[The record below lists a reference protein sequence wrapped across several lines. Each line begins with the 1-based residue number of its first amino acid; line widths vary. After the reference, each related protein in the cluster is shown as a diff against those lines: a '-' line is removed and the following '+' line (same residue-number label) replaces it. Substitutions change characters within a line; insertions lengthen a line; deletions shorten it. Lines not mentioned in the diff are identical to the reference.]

1 MNTRSQRVAT
11 RSRGNRLQTIDQ
23 PTSVRAQRPRP
34 PWSTA
39 AAIGLAI
46 AAIPLLIFAIFNKW
60 GVLVLVMVALTVG
73 LSIWVWQRGL
83 LFYEAVAFLIHFD
96 GLGAGPIRMGRAVAL
111 VAGLL
116 MIYKLVVQRW
126 RPPALPLRTWAPIF
140 ILLTWAAASGIWSAE
155 ALSFLNTMGQFLLG
169 VVFFCITALMV
180 DSHRALHK
188 FLRAYWVGGLFGA
201 ALGILALFLGT
212 RSVGFG
218 KDPNFFGLLMASM
231 IPLTIYYR
239 RHATT
244 VKIKWWYTLTLFAV
258 LAGAAGAGSRS
269 GLIGAAIALFGTMVT
284 RPGLSAGR
292 RSRVAIGALL
302 LAVMAF
308 GVGFV
313 ANPNN
318 LERGFSDRGAGRLD
332 FWTVT
337 VALIKE
343 QPITGYGF
351 GQLRLLISPNLLVTP
366 GSQQLNEDR
375 ADVSSHNT
383 WMDVTGDLGAVGLLM
398 FLSIFLMTIFNLLR
412 PRWLQMKEISITLF
426 VMLLPVLS
434 SSMFLPLLNNK
445 LAWAVIGLAAG
456 LQVPSWRSRWKGLS
470 GVGHSVVPAVGHEL
484 EIISPG
490 QWSAAISARQPG
502 TWTDTW
508 VDPLADSP
516 AGSTQL
522 ERWQTEDLSAGTEI
536 ELAKADGQHTESST
550 GEGAEV
556 PLARWDLRFSKRARR
571 QILAAALL
579 SGILGGVVASTLPTH
594 FTATAAVIPP
604 RLDRSVPS
612 EYVVIDR
619 ERLQGVLTTVVSL
632 AYAQELKKLS
642 GIDLPVA
649 AISDKMSATRPK
661 LGLLVQLQ
669 YSDTSQANVLAVQ
682 PYLVTAMDN
691 IFENSRRAAE
701 AQVADEL
708 RPTIPGEARYYSG
721 TFYIR
726 AYQDAVLGQ
735 EQPSVIWIV
744 LVAIFTGA
752 LLATGILM
760 TGSRFPRVD
769 PRDDIFEFTG
779 LHRWTHVSGGTRK
792 KKRSTPTQL
801 QQVITSAVN
810 AGSTDDFPSR
820 ILVAAPRGGVE
831 VRRLALGIAAACVAE
846 GRRVLLVDAQLS
858 RPRLSAGLGVRRAA
872 GVADLEDADLSS
884 QDGSGQVVTVEAV
897 MRAVS
902 PRRLPPE
909 VRKLVAAQA
918 DNLRVVSAGSRSA
931 RKRNVIEGAWL
942 DQISPEIV
950 VVVLAP
956 PTLGDTSVSAL
967 MEWSDT
973 SIMAVTEGITTTQD
987 AEDAAG
993 TVQLFSV
1000 GAEGIVCINN

>member
-1 MNTRSQRVAT
+1 MAARTW
-11 RSRGNRLQTIDQ
+11 GNRLQTIDQ
-23 PTSVRAQRPRP
+23 PTTTQAPRQRP

-60 GVLVLVMVALTVG
+60 GVLVLVVIALTVG

-83 LFYEAVAFLIHFD
+83 FFYEAVAFLIHFD

-126 RPPALPLRTWAPIF
+126 RPPALPLRTWAPVF
-140 ILLTWAAASGIWSAE
+140 VLLTWAAASGLWSAE
-155 ALSFLNTMGQFLLG
+155 ALSFLNTMGQFMLG

-188 FLRAYWVGGLFGA
+188 FLRAYWIGGLFGA
-201 ALGILALFLGT
+201 SLGILALFLGT

-231 IPLTIYYR
+231 IPLTVYYR
-239 RHATT
+239 RHAAT
-244 VKIKWWYTLTLFAV
+244 VKIKWWYTFTLFAV

-308 GVGFV
+308 GVGFI

-337 VALIKE
+337 SALIQE
-343 QPITGYGF
+343 QPVTGYGF

-375 ADVSSHNT
+375 DDVSSHNT
-383 WMDVTGDLGAVGLLM
+383 WMDVTGDLGFIGLLM
-398 FLSIFLMTIFNLLR
+398 FVSIFLMTMLNLLR

-456 LQVPSWRSRWKGLS
+456 LQVPSWRSRWKGMS
-470 GVGHSVVPAVGHEL
+470 GVGQAEEPQVGHEL
-484 EIISPG
+484 ERISPEAY
-490 QWSAAISARQPG
+490 SKSSPASRPG

-508 VDPLADSP
+508 VDSAADEQTLS
-516 AGSTQL
+516 G
-522 ERWQTEDLSAGTEI
+522 EVDRWQTERLVPGS
-536 ELAKADGQHTESST
+536 ELDPYVGQGSFQQSSPLD
-550 GEGAEV
+550 EDEV
-556 PLARWDLRFSKRARR
+556 PLARWDLRFSTRARR
-571 QILAAALL
+571 QIVAAALIG
-579 SGILGGVVASTLPTH
+579 GIFGGVVASMLPVHYTV
-594 FTATAAVIPP
+594 TAAVIPP

-612 EYVVIDR
+612 EYVLIDR

-632 AYAQELKKLS
+632 AYAQELKTLS
-642 GIDLPVA
+642 GVDLSVRE
-649 AISDKMSATRPK
+649 ISDRMSATRPK

-682 PYLVTAMDN
+682 PYLVAAMDN
-691 IFENSRRAAE
+691 IFENSRTAAE

-721 TFYIR
+721 AFYIR

-735 EQPSVIWIV
+735 EQSSVFWIV
-744 LVAIFTGA
+744 LVSIASAG
-752 LLATGILM
+752 LLATGLVM
-760 TGSRFPRVD
+760 AGSRFPRVD
-769 PRDDIFEFTG
+769 PRDDVYEFTG
-779 LHRWTHVSGGTRK
+779 LRKWTHVSGGTRK
-792 KKRSTPTQL
+792 KTRSTPKQL
-801 QQVITSAVN
+801 EQIITSAVD
-810 AGSTDDFPSR
+810 AGTSGEFPSR
-820 ILVAAPRGGVE
+820 IVVAAPRDGVE
-831 VRRLALGIAAACVAE
+831 VRRLATGLAAACVAD
-846 GRRVLLVDAQLS
+846 GRRVVLVDAQLAD
-858 RPRLSAGLGVRRAA
+858 PALSARLARRGSK
-872 GVADLEDADLSS
+872 GVADLEAELLS
-884 QDGSGQVVTVEAV
+884 GNEGNLTVQGV
-897 MRAVS
+897 MRPVS
-902 PRRLPPE
+902 ARRLPRE
-909 VRKLVAAQA
+909 ARQLLGA
-918 DNLRVVSAGSRSA
+918 DVDQLRFIPAGSRSA
-931 RKRNVIEGAWL
+931 RKQKVIDGAWL
-942 DQISPEIV
+942 DQISPEVV

-956 PTLGDTSVSAL
+956 PTLGDTAVSAL
-967 MEWSDT
+967 MEWSDA
-973 SIMAVTEGITTTQD
+973 SVLAVTEGITRTQD

-993 TVQLFSV
+993 TVQLFSA

>member
-1 MNTRSQRVAT
+1 MAARTL
-11 RSRGNRLQTIDQ
+11 GNRLQTIDQ
-23 PTSVRAQRPRP
+23 PTTTQAPRQRP

-46 AAIPLLIFAIFNKW
+46 AAIPLLILAIFNKW
-60 GVLVLVMVALTVG
+60 GVLVLVVIALTVG

-126 RPPALPLRTWAPIF
+126 RPPALPLRTWAPVF
-140 ILLTWAAASGIWSAE
+140 VLLTWAAASGLWSAE
-155 ALSFLNTMGQFLLG
+155 ALSFLNTMGQFMLG

-188 FLRAYWVGGLFGA
+188 FLRAYWIGGLFGA
-201 ALGILALFLGT
+201 SLGILALFLGT

-231 IPLTIYYR
+231 IPLTVYYR
-239 RHATT
+239 RHAAT
-244 VKIKWWYTLTLFAV
+244 VKIKWWYTFTLFAV
-258 LAGAAGAGSRS
+258 LGGAAGAGSRS

-308 GVGFV
+308 GVGFI

-337 VALIKE
+337 SALIQE
-343 QPITGYGF
+343 QPVTGYGF

-383 WMDVTGDLGAVGLLM
+383 WMDVTGDLGFIGLMM
-398 FLSIFLMTIFNLLR
+398 FVSIFLMTMLNLLR
-412 PRWLQMKEISITLF
+412 PRWLQMKEISVTLF
-426 VMLLPVLS
+426 VMMLPVLS

-456 LQVPSWRSRWKGLS
+456 LQVPSWRSRWKGMS
-470 GVGHSVVPAVGHEL
+470 GVGQAEEPPVGHEL
-484 EIISPG
+484 ERIAPEAYSP
-490 QWSAAISARQPG
+490 SPTASRPG

-508 VDPLADSP
+508 VDSASLEQ
-516 AGSTQL
+516 TQSGKV
-522 ERWQTEDLSAGTEI
+522 ERWQTERLVPGSELDLAS
-536 ELAKADGQHTESST
+536 GQVAFQQSSPLD
-550 GEGAEV
+550 EDEV
-556 PLARWDLRFSKRARR
+556 PLARWDLRFSTRARR
-571 QILAAALL
+571 QIVATALIG
-579 SGILGGVVASTLPTH
+579 GILGGVVASMLPVH
-594 FTATAAVIPP
+594 YTATAAVIPP

-612 EYVVIDR
+612 EYVLIDR

-632 AYAQELKKLS
+632 AYAQELKTLS
-642 GIDLPVA
+642 GVDLTVRQ
-649 AISDKMSATRPK
+649 ISDRMSATRPK

-691 IFENSRRAAE
+691 IFENSRTAAE

-721 TFYIR
+721 AFYIR

-735 EQPSVIWIV
+735 EQPSVFWIV
-744 LVAIFTGA
+744 LVSIASAG
-752 LLATGILM
+752 LLATGLVM
-760 TGSRFPRVD
+760 AGSRFPRVD
-769 PRDDIFEFTG
+769 PRDDVYEFTG
-779 LHRWTHVSGGTRK
+779 LRKWTHVSGGTRK
-792 KKRSTPTQL
+792 KTRSTPKQL
-801 QQVITSAVN
+801 EQIITSAVN
-810 AGSTDDFPSR
+810 AGSSDEFPSR
-820 ILVAAPRGGVE
+820 IVVAAPRDGVE
-831 VRRLALGIAAACVAE
+831 VRRLAAGLAAACVAD
-846 GRRVLLVDAQLS
+846 GRRVVLIDAQLAH
-858 RPRLSAGLGVRRAA
+858 PTLSARLARRTSK
-872 GVADLEDADLSS
+872 GVADLESAAVSGNE
-884 QDGSGQVVTVEAV
+884 GSLTVEGV
-897 MRAVS
+897 MRPVS
-902 PRRLPPE
+902 ARRLPRE
-909 VRKLVAAQA
+909 ARQLLGSDA
-918 DNLRVVSAGSRSA
+918 DQLRFIPAGSRSA
-931 RKRNVIEGAWL
+931 RKQKIIDGAWL
-942 DQISPEIV
+942 DQISPEVV

-956 PTLGDTSVSAL
+956 PTLGSTAVSAL
-967 MEWSDT
+967 MEWSDA
-973 SIMAVTEGITTTQD
+973 SVLAVTEGITRTQD

-993 TVQLFSV
+993 TVQLFSA

>member
-1 MNTRSQRVAT
+1 
-11 RSRGNRLQTIDQ
+11 LQTIDQ
-23 PTSVRAQRPRP
+23 PKTAKLRRQRP

-46 AAIPLLIFAIFNKW
+46 AAIPLLLLAIFNKW
-60 GVLVLVMVALTVG
+60 GVLVLVVVALTVG

-126 RPPALPLRTWAPIF
+126 RPPALPLRTWAPTF
-140 ILLTWAAASGIWSAE
+140 VLLTWAAASGLWSAE

-169 VVFFCITALMV
+169 VVFFCITALLV

-231 IPLTIYYR
+231 IPLTVYYR
-239 RHATT
+239 RHAGT
-244 VKIKWWYTLTLFAV
+244 VQTKWWYTVALFAV
-258 LAGAAGAGSRS
+258 LGGAAGAGSRS

-284 RPGLSAGR
+284 RPGLGVGR
-292 RSRVAIGALL
+292 RSRVAVGALL
-302 LAVMAF
+302 LAFLAF
-308 GVGFV
+308 GIGFI

-337 VALIKE
+337 SALIQE
-343 QPITGYGF
+343 QPVTGYGF

-383 WMDVTGDLGAVGLLM
+383 WMDVTGDLGVIGLLM
-398 FLSIFLMTIFNLLR
+398 FVSIFLMTMLNLLR
-412 PRWLQMKEISITLF
+412 PRWLKMKEISVTLF

-456 LQVPSWRSRWKGLS
+456 LQVPSWRSRWKGMS
-470 GVGHSVVPAVGHEL
+470 GVAQADSAEVGVAL
-484 EIISPG
+484 ERASFDAG
-490 QWSAAISARQPG
+490 SSFARPSKPG

-508 VDPLADSP
+508 IDPLPVQHSGSQALDRFQMERAA
-516 AGSTQL
+516 AGGEL
-522 ERWQTEDLSAGTEI
+522 EALDGSAQQQQPSFEDEP
-536 ELAKADGQHTESST
+536 
-550 GEGAEV
+550 EV
-556 PLARWDLRFSKRARR
+556 PLARWDLRLSKQSRR
-571 QILAAALL
+571 LIVVTALL
-579 SGILGGVVASTLPTH
+579 SGILGGVIASALPTTY
-594 FTATAAVIPP
+594 TATAAVIPP

-612 EYVVIDR
+612 EYVLIDR

-632 AYAQELKKLS
+632 AYAQELKTLS
-642 GIDLPVA
+642 GINLSVPEITDR
-649 AISDKMSATRPK
+649 MSATRPK

-691 IFENSRRAAE
+691 IFENSRIGAE
-701 AQVADEL
+701 AQAADEL

-721 TFYIR
+721 PFYIR
-726 AYQDAVLGQ
+726 AYQDVVLGQ
-735 EQPSVIWIV
+735 EQPSVFWIL
-744 LVAIFTGA
+744 LVSLATGA
-752 LLATGILM
+752 LVALGLLM
-760 TGSRFPRVD
+760 ARSRFPRVD
-769 PRDDIFEFTG
+769 PKDDVYEFTG
-779 LHRWTHVSGGTRK
+779 LRRWTHVGGGTRGRR
-792 KKRSTPTQL
+792 RSTPQQL
-801 QQVITSAVN
+801 EQVITSAIN
-810 AGSTDDFPSR
+810 AGSSGEFPTR
-820 ILVAAPRGGVE
+820 IVVAGPRAGAE
-831 VRRLALGIAAACVAE
+831 VRRLAVGVAAACVAK
-846 GRRVLLVDAQLS
+846 GRRVVLVDAQFS
-858 RPRLSAGLGVRRAA
+858 TPRLSARFATRNSL
-872 GVADLEDADLSS
+872 GVADLEKASASISESS
-884 QDGSGQVVTVEAV
+884 PPERSVPVESV
-897 MRAVS
+897 MRTVS
-902 PRRLPPE
+902 SRRLPKE
-909 VRKLVAAQA
+909 ARQLMGEQAQ
-918 DNLRVVSAGSRSA
+918 NLRFISAGSRSA
-931 RKRNVIEGAWL
+931 RKRRVLHALWF

-950 VVVLAP
+950 VVVLSP
-956 PTLGDTSVSAL
+956 PTLGDTAVSAL

-973 SIMAVTEGITTTQD
+973 SIMAITEGITTTQD

-993 TVQLFSV
+993 TVQLFSA